1 MLSKMILKV
10 VFSSVIMTILVRA
23 DTENVHEQDG
33 AVTKFNDGNAAN
45 STICK
50 YRKGNWSSCET
61 TVGVSFRTKQAPCLV
76 VTTICPCLY
85 HQF

>member
-1 MLSKMILKV
+1 MILKV

-23 DTENVHEQDG
+23 DTENVHEQDGG

-61 TVGVSFRTKQAPCLV
+61 TVGVRTNNKL
-76 VTTICPCLY
+76 LSL
-85 HQF
+85 